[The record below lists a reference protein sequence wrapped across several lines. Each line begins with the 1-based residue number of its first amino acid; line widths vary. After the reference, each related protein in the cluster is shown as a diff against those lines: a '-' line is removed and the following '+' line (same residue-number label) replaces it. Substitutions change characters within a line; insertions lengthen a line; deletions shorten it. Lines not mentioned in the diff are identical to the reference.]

1 MKLRVKLLALAFVS
15 SVTTSAA
22 AADPSSLSHFLEQ
35 WDADGDGSVTL
46 AEIRQGREHRFAA
59 YDADGDGYLDREE
72 QAKFDKVRETGI
84 ARFSEEDRVKIRRVA
99 DGLSMARNDADGD
112 GRVSRDEFLKGG
124 ESWFKALDKD
134 GDGRVSLQDLAKM

>member
-1 MKLRVKLLALAFVS
+1 MKLRVKLLALAFLS
-15 SVTTSAA
+15 SVATSAA
-22 AADPSSLSHFLEQ
+22 AADPSLSHFLEQ
-35 WDADGDGSVTL
+35 WDANGDGSVSL

-84 ARFSEEDRVKIRRVA
+84 ARFSEDDRIKIRQVA
-99 DGLSMARNDADGD
+99 DGLSMPRNDADGD

-124 ESWFKALDKD
+124 ESWFKSLDKD
-134 GDGRVSLQDLAKM
+134 GDGAVTVLDLAK

>member
-15 SVTTSAA
+15 SVASPAA

-35 WDADGDGSVTL
+35 WDANGDGSVSL

-84 ARFSEEDRVKIRRVA
+84 ARFSEDDRVKIRRVA
-99 DGLSMARNDADGD
+99 DGLSMPRNDADGD

-124 ESWFKALDKD
+124 DSWLKSLDKD
-134 GDGRVSLQDLAKM
+134 GDGAVTLLDLAK